1 MIDKS
6 LRKATAERYG
16 DLIVVRMTGG
26 EDCLWLNMYIDKATG
41 QMTCDSDIG
50 SYAYHWGRGTPLN
63 GNWNWTEFCCNWLS
77 NSEWLL
83 RKCCGERKAEKQF
96 DLDATLEE
104 LRLRMMEGKEDDENA
119 QAYVEYVLEAAADYD
134 TRREFA
140 VALNVA
146 ADIQRVDL
154 PEEWWDCLVER
165 YTPWQLRFAEIC
177 REVIVPAIRALDA
190 VRKQSGLGHGAQKHG
205 RDHVYK
211 EQGGRKAIS
220 RRVG

>member
-6 LRKATAERYG
+6 LRKAKAERHG
-16 DLIVVRMTGG
+16 NLIVVHVTGG
-26 EDCLWLNMYIDKATG
+26 EDCLWLNMYLDGDVG

-50 SYAYHWGRGTPLN
+50 SYAYHWGPEPN
-63 GNWNWTEFCCNWLS
+63 SFDWTGFWCKWLA
-77 NSEWLL
+77 NEEWLL

-96 DLDATLEE
+96 DLDATLGE

-154 PEEWWDCLVER
+154 PEEWWDCIVER
-165 YTPWQLRFAEIC
+165 YTPYQLRFAEIC
-177 REVIVPAIRALDA
+177 REVIVPAIRKMD
-190 VRKQSGLGHGAQKHG
+190 
-205 RDHVYK
+205 K
-211 EQGGRKAIS
+211 EKS
-220 RRVG
+220 DDD

>member
-16 DLIVVRMTGG
+16 DLIVIHMTGG
-26 EDCLWLNMYIDKATG
+26 GDCLWMNMYLDGDAG

-50 SYAYHWGRGTPLN
+50 SYAYQWGNNTEDD
-63 GNWNWTEFCCNWLS
+63 WTDFWCKWLS
-77 NSEWLL
+77 NEKWLL
-83 RKCCGERKAEKQF
+83 RKCCGERNAEMDF
-96 DLDATLEE
+96 DQDATLEE

-165 YTPWQLRFAEIC
+165 YTPCQLRFAEIC
-177 REVIVPAIRALDA
+177 REVIVPAIRKMDM
-190 VRKQSGLGHGAQKHG
+190 
-205 RDHVYK
+205 K
-211 EQGGRKAIS
+211 EGGNDD
-220 RRVG
+220 

>member
-16 DLIVVRMTGG
+16 NLIVVRMKGS
-26 EDCLWLNMYIDKATG
+26 EDCLWMNMYLDKATG

-50 SYAYHWGRGTPLN
+50 SYAYHWGRGTPLY
-63 GNWNWTEFCCNWLS
+63 GNWTEFCCNWLS

-83 RKCCGERKAEKQF
+83 RKCCGERNAEMGF
-96 DLDATLEE
+96 DQDATLEE

-119 QAYVEYVLEAAADYD
+119 QAYVEYVLDAAAGYD

-177 REVIVPAIRALDA
+177 REVIVPAIRKMDM
-190 VRKQSGLGHGAQKHG
+190 
-205 RDHVYK
+205 K
-211 EQGGRKAIS
+211 EGGNDD
-220 RRVG
+220 

>member
-26 EDCLWLNMYIDKATG
+26 GDCLWLNMYLDGDAG

-50 SYAYHWGRGTPLN
+50 SYAYQWGN
-63 GNWNWTEFCCNWLS
+63 NAEDNWTDFWCNWLS

-83 RKCCGERKAEKQF
+83 HKCCGERNAEMGF
-96 DLDATLEE
+96 DQDATLEE
-104 LRLRMMEGKEDDENA
+104 LRLRMMDGKEDDENA
-119 QAYVEYVLEAAADYD
+119 QAYVEYVLEAAADYG

-140 VALNVA
+140 VALSVA

-154 PEEWWDCLVER
+154 PKEWWDCLVEH
-165 YTPWQLRFAEIC
+165 YTPRQLRFAEIC
-177 REVIVPAIRALDA
+177 REVIVPAIRKMVA
-190 VRKQSGLGHGAQKHG
+190 KESGDNG
-205 RDHVYK
+205 
-211 EQGGRKAIS
+211 
-220 RRVG
+220 